1 MAGGKPTAEWSAA
14 DELMHRSASSLSDVR
29 HGAGAVWLARGVAVN
44 KSGHEGALRLGEEL
58 SPTDRM
64 KTKAARALMLAS
76 AEMVDNEI
84 VRMRGEG
91 KAAHSAATLNE
102 MHRFT
107 YRAAIA
113 AANMTRKLDASSAQV
128 EYQEVLSRIRAH
140 GLLGDR
146 SFDGLLKKTE
156 EMMQAAEIEGRCRGD
171 VGEM

>member
-91 KAAHSAATLNE
+91 KAAHSALNE
-102 MHRFT
+102 MQP
-107 YRAAIA
+107 Y
-113 AANMTRKLDASSAQV
+113 V
-128 EYQEVLSRIRAH
+128 SRPATVCISPCNPMYPA
-140 GLLGDR
+140 L
-146 SFDGLLKKTE
+146 
-156 EMMQAAEIEGRCRGD
+156 QP
-171 VGEM
+171 

>member
-1 MAGGKPTAEWSAA
+1 VAGGKPTAEWSAA

-113 AANMTRKLDASSAQV
+113 AANMTRKLDASSAQA
-128 EYQEVLSRIRAH
+128 RCGR
-140 GLLGDR
+140 D
-146 SFDGLLKKTE
+146 
-156 EMMQAAEIEGRCRGD
+156 MAEI
-171 VGEM
+171 

>member
-44 KSGHEGALRLGEEL
+44 KSGHEGALRLGRYGGDLFIPYISISLYPLFLPYISPLSPSISGALRLGEEL

-84 VRMRGEG
+84 PYPDPRPSPNPSYISPISRLYLAPPGG
-91 KAAHSAATLNE
+91 Q
-102 MHRFT
+102 RD
-107 YRAAIA
+107 RAYA
-113 AANMTRKLDASSAQV
+113 R
-128 EYQEVLSRIRAH
+128 
-140 GLLGDR
+140 
-146 SFDGLLKKTE
+146 
-156 EMMQAAEIEGRCRGD
+156 
-171 VGEM
+171 